1 MSEDCDELIYLL
13 SMISKSKKSDTAV
26 NGNYSEALY
35 PVAEINPKVEKT
47 SVRPKRCQMAECKT
61 KLALTDSACKCAGI
75 YCMKHRHAELHS
87 CTFDYKGEGMNK
99 LKAQLPEV
107 RGTKLENI

>member
-1 MSEDCDELIYLL
+1 MDEIWNLDQTTLKILLNDLNSPEKIVSKRALITP
-13 SMISKSKKSDTAV
+13 SA
-26 NGNYSEALY
+26 
-35 PVAEINPKVEKT
+35 PP
-47 SVRPKRCQMAECKT
+47 RPKRCQKDECKT
-61 KLALTDSACKCAGI
+61 KLALTDSACKCSGF
-75 YCMKHRHAELHS
+75 YCMKHRHAEIHS